1 MAFGIT
7 RTPPVGPHR
16 AASCAR
22 APGLAGKGNS
32 HEPVGHDGTA
42 VASSTTPDAPSHRRR
57 GYLFNRLDLKYS
69 PYLYIAPFF
78 LIFGAFGLYPMLRTA
93 WMSLHDWDM
102 IGEHTFIGFDNYT
115 ALIKDDYFWNA
126 LVNTFGIFAL
136 STIPQLLMALFLANL
151 LNQTLLRAKTFFRMA
166 IFVPNVVSVAAVAIV
181 FGMLF
186 QRDFGLFNWLLGLV
200 GVDQIDWRA
209 QEWSSWT
216 AIATMVNWRWTG
228 YNTLILLAGM
238 QAIPKDLYEAAA
250 IDGASPWRQF
260 WQITLPMLKPTF
272 IFVVILST
280 IGGMQLFTE
289 PLLFGNGSIIGG
301 NQREYQT
308 LAMYMYEKGIYNLST
323 AGYGAAV
330 AWAIFMIIV
339 FVSLINFV
347 LVRRASK

>member
-1 MAFGIT
+1 MSLSAPT
-7 RTPPVGPHR
+7 APPSP
-16 AASCAR
+16 
-22 APGLAGKGNS
+22 AP
-32 HEPVGHDGTA
+32 PRPGTA
-42 VASSTTPDAPSHRRR
+42 PRRRR
-57 GYLFNRLDLKYS
+57 GHLLNRLDLKYS

-78 LIFGAFGLYPMLRTA
+78 LIFGSFGLYPMLRTA

-102 IGEHTFIGFDNYT
+102 IGDHTFIGIDNYT
-115 ALIKDDYFWNA
+115 QLVSDEYFWNA

-136 STIPQLLMALFLANL
+136 STIPQLLLALFLANL
-151 LNQTLLRAKTFFRMA
+151 LNRSLLRAKTFFRMA

-186 QRDFGLFNWLLGLV
+186 QREFGLINWLLSFV
-200 GVDQIDWRA
+200 GIDQIDWDGQR
-209 QEWSSWT
+209 WSAWT

-250 IDGASPWRQF
+250 IDGAGAWRQF
-260 WQITLPMLKPTF
+260 WRITLPMVRPTL

-289 PLLFGNGSIIGG
+289 PLLFGNGRILGG
-301 NQREYQT
+301 NQREFQT
-308 LAMYMYEKGIYNLST
+308 LAMYMYEKGIENLNT

-330 AWAIFMIIV
+330 AWAIFVIIV
-339 FVSLINFV
+339 LMSLLNFV
-347 LVRRASK
+347 LVRRSAK

>member
-1 MAFGIT
+1 MSLSAT
-7 RTPPVGPHR
+7 TAPPSPAAPPSRDVSSRRSR
-16 AASCAR
+16 AR
-22 APGLAGKGNS
+22 L
-32 HEPVGHDGTA
+32 
-42 VASSTTPDAPSHRRR
+42 
-57 GYLFNRLDLKYS
+57 LNRLDVKYS

-78 LIFGAFGLYPMLRTA
+78 LIFGVFGLYPMLRTV

-102 IGEHTFIGFDNYT
+102 IGDHSFIGFDNYT
-115 ALIKDDYFWNA
+115 RLVSDEYFWNA
-126 LVNTFGIFAL
+126 LVNTLGIFAL
-136 STIPQLLMALFLANL
+136 STIPQLLLALFLANL
-151 LNQTLLRAKTFFRMA
+151 LNRTFLRAKTFFRMA

-186 QRDFGLFNWLLGLV
+186 QKEFGLFNWLLSLV
-200 GVDQIDWRA
+200 GVDAVDWDGQR
-209 QEWSSWT
+209 WSSWF
-216 AIATMVNWRWTG
+216 AISTMVNWRWTG

-289 PLLFGNGSIIGG
+289 PLLFANGNILGG
-301 NQREYQT
+301 DQREFQT
-308 LAMYMYEKGIYNLST
+308 LAMYMYEMGIENLST

-339 FVSLINFV
+339 VVSLFNFL
-347 LVRRASK
+347 LVRRSAK

>member
-1 MAFGIT
+1 MSLSAT
-7 RTPPVGPHR
+7 TAPPSP
-16 AASCAR
+16 AAPPPSR
-22 APGLAGKGNS
+22 D
-32 HEPVGHDGTA
+32 V
-42 VASSTTPDAPSHRRR
+42 SSRRRR
-57 GYLFNRLDLKYS
+57 GRLLNRLDVKYS

-78 LIFGAFGLYPMLRTA
+78 LIFGTFGLYPMVRTA

-102 IGEHTFIGFDNYT
+102 IGDHSFIGFDNYT
-115 ALIKDDYFWNA
+115 RLMSDEYFWNA

-136 STIPQLLMALFLANL
+136 STIPQLLLALFLANL
-151 LNQTLLRAKTFFRMA
+151 LNRTLLRAKTFFRMA
-166 IFVPNVVSVAAVAIV
+166 IFMPNVVSVAAVAIV

-186 QRDFGLFNWLLGLV
+186 QREFGLFNWLLSFV
-200 GVDQIDWRA
+200 GVDPVDWDGQR
-209 QEWSSWT
+209 WSSWF
-216 AIATMVNWRWTG
+216 AISSMVNWRWTG

-289 PLLFGNGSIIGG
+289 PLLFGNGNIIGG
-301 NQREYQT
+301 NQREFQT
-308 LAMYMYEKGIYNLST
+308 LAMYMYEMGIVNLNT

-339 FVSLINFV
+339 VVSLFNFL
-347 LVRRASK
+347 LVRRSAK

>member
-1 MAFGIT
+1 MSLSAT
-7 RTPPVGPHR
+7 TAPPSP
-16 AASCAR
+16 AA
-22 APGLAGKGNS
+22 P
-32 HEPVGHDGTA
+32 PP
-42 VASSTTPDAPSHRRR
+42 PDVTSRRR
-57 GYLFNRLDLKYS
+57 RRYLLNRLDLKYS

-78 LIFGAFGLYPMLRTA
+78 LIFGAFGLYPMVRTA

-102 IGEHTFIGFDNYT
+102 IGDHSFIGFDNYT
-115 ALIKDDYFWNA
+115 RLLSDEYFWNA
-126 LVNTFGIFAL
+126 LRNTIGIFAL
-136 STIPQLLMALFLANL
+136 STIPQLLLALFLANL
-151 LNQTLLRAKTFFRMA
+151 LNRTFLRAKTFFRMA

-186 QRDFGLFNWLLGLV
+186 QREFGLFNWLLSLV
-200 GVDQIDWRA
+200 GVDAVDWDGQR
-209 QEWSSWT
+209 WSSWT
-216 AIATMVNWRWTG
+216 AIASMVNWRWTG

-250 IDGASPWRQF
+250 IDGASQWRQF

-289 PLLFGNGSIIGG
+289 PLLFGNGNIIGG
-301 NQREYQT
+301 NQREFQT
-308 LAMYMYEKGIYNLST
+308 LAMYMYEMGIVNLNT

-339 FVSLINFV
+339 LVSLINFL
-347 LVRRASK
+347 LVRRSAK